1 MDTSSKKTNNDSA
14 AQPTTSQQQVL
25 HKAAPA
31 GTEQADLMGWEMA
44 SRRQRGRDVIEGS
57 PPGNQPA
64 RKDMRTQ
71 QQEGLLTASAASNKR
86 KQTAPPRG
94 NATGQPAATQRAGQK
109 PKQVQQQRKNG
120 KEPAAGAP
128 PDAPPPQQGAIY
140 SSDPAHHIGLGQ
152 KRAERRGG
160 AESESRQTAGN
171 TSCRRGGPHS
181 GSSEGKAEQKGRS
194 GSSPPCSQCRSGR
207 GRTDGGT

>member
-71 QQEGLLTASAASNKR
+71 QQEGLLTASAASNKQ

-120 KEPAAGAP
+120 KEPAAGAS
-128 PDAPPPQQGAIY
+128 PDAPPPAGCHLQQRPSPPYRPGPKARRATWRCRKRISADSRQY
-140 SSDPAHHIGLGQ
+140 QLQTRRASQRKQRRQGRAKGTQWQQPTLQPVQ
-152 KRAERRGG
+152 KRQ
-160 AESESRQTAGN
+160 RQN
-171 TSCRRGGPHS
+171 
-181 GSSEGKAEQKGRS
+181 
-194 GSSPPCSQCRSGR
+194 
-207 GRTDGGT
+207 